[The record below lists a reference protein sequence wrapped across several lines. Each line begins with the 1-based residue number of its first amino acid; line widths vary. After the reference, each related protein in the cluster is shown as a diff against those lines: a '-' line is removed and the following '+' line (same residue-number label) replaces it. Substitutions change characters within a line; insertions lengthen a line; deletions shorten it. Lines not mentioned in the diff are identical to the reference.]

1 VNKSSRNYVLDLIMG
16 LLALALAV
24 SAFVLW
30 VVLPQGYFAARL
42 LWLSIHKWTGLAL
55 TVTVILHVLL
65 HWRWLVRMTRR
76 TLDRLS
82 KPDSPTL
89 RQPCDD
95 PDQMCRV
102 DRERR
107 QFW

>member
-1 VNKSSRNYVLDLIMG
+1 MG
-16 LLALALAV
+16 LLALVLAV
-24 SAFVLW
+24 SAFLLW

-55 TVTVILHVLL
+55 SVTVILHVLL

-76 TLDRLS
+76 ALGRFSEQDVARF
-82 KPDSPTL
+82 
-89 RQPCDD
+89 RQPRDD
-95 PDQMCRV
+95 PDRMCPV